1 MTHSSTTDATP
12 VDLAVPPIVSRIA
25 PALHGQVSFER
36 WTGLRFW
43 SLHAYTYRA
52 ELFVGTRRYRIEP
65 GCVSVLPPLVELE
78 YRFRGVSEHVYAQFQ
93 PAGASNGMDQDRG
106 RLGWELPIM
115 SRLDRPAFKRF
126 HADMLEASSWHA
138 SNPAPIAAR
147 VWDLLWRLARP
158 LSASATLHPTVLSA
172 MAIMQRRLGEAD
184 LRIEDIAMQLN
195 VSHAHLVRLFRANLS
210 TTPRRLLRL
219 RRAQW
224 AGHLLMHTSVPG
236 KSIAAAVGLADIQQ
250 LNKLLRRELGQSPRR
265 LRLGG
270 NAAASGRE

>member
-1 MTHSSTTDATP
+1 MTWTEPSDATL
-12 VDLAVPPIVSRIA
+12 VDLAAPPIVTHIG
-25 PALHGQVSFER
+25 PAVHGQVSVER

-65 GCVSVLPPLVELE
+65 GCVSVLPPMVELE
-78 YRFRGVSEHVYAQFQ
+78 YRFRGVSEHVYAHFQ
-93 PAGASNGMDQDRG
+93 PSGSSVDAASDRG
-106 RLGWELPIM
+106 RLGWELPM
-115 SRLDRPAFKRF
+115 MTKLDRAAFKRF

-138 SNPAPIAAR
+138 SNPAPRAAR
-147 VWDLLWRLARP
+147 IWDLLWRLARP
-158 LSASATLHPTVLSA
+158 LSVSTQPHPIVLSA
-172 MAIMQRRLGEAD
+172 VAIMQRRLGEAD
-184 LRIEDIAMQLN
+184 LRIEEIARQLN

-236 KSIAAAVGLADIQQ
+236 KSVAAAVGLADIQQ

-265 LRLGG
+265 LRLGR
-270 NAAASGRE
+270 AKSA